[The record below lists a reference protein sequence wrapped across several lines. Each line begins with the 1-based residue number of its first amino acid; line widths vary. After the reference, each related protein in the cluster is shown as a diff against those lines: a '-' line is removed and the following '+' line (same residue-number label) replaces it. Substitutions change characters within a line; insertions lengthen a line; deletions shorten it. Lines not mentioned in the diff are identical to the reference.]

1 MNTSSINNK
10 LSQNKTKQKLSM
22 RDMVIDECKKFIS
35 RSDVKQEMKTVMTP
49 IVQMILDEI
58 YPYVYMTLVFVFVTF
73 CFIVALF
80 VMVYRLRSSRLVL
93 SSFNEKML
101 PSKM

>member
-1 MNTSSINNK
+1 MNSSTRNK
-10 LSQNKTKQKLSM
+10 IAQPKTKQKLSM

-35 RSDVKQEMKTVMTP
+35 RSDVKQEMKSVMTP

-80 VMVYRLRSSRLVL
+80 VMVYRLRTTRLTAL
-93 SSFNEKML
+93 PLYEKII
-101 PSKM
+101 PSKV

>member
-1 MNTSSINNK
+1 MNSSTINK
-10 LSQNKTKQKLSM
+10 MPQSKTKQKLSM

-35 RSDVKQEMKTVMTP
+35 RSDVKQEMKSVMTP

-80 VMVYRLRSSRLVL
+80 VMVYRLRASRLTAL
-93 SSFNEKML
+93 PLYEKII
-101 PSKM
+101 PSKV

>member
-1 MNTSSINNK
+1 MNSSTRNK
-10 LSQNKTKQKLSM
+10 MSQSKTKQKLSM

-35 RSDVKQEMKTVMTP
+35 RSDVKQEMKSVMTP

-73 CFIVALF
+73 CFKCTLC
-80 VMVYRLRSSRLVL
+80 YGLS
-93 SSFNEKML
+93 SSFNTFN
-101 PSKM
+101 SIANI